1 MAQQSNTHM
10 SQENSLDPNY
20 VTGLCEGL
28 ASFTYARNGNGI
40 NLRFAMKVQEP
51 DRDLLFS
58 LMRFFGVG
66 NIYHS
71 TQNHDAT
78 SGRGGIWY
86 YCVTKTSELG
96 TIAKHFERYPLAGSR
111 TAVFRVWRDM
121 LDLKRIPRKADPDTL
136 SLLAT
141 RLSEL
146 SRRRTSANIVKKA
159 NP

>member
-1 MAQQSNTHM
+1 MTQQSNQPT
-10 SQENSLDPNY
+10 SPDNGLDPNY

-40 NLRFAMKVQEP
+40 NLRFAIRVQEQ
-51 DRDLLFS
+51 DRALLFS

-71 TQNHDAT
+71 TQRQEAP

-86 YCVTKTSELG
+86 YCVTKTSELD

-111 TAVFRVWRDM
+111 TAVFLVWRNM

-146 SRRRTSANIVKKA
+146 SRRRPSANTARTV
-159 NP
+159 NQ